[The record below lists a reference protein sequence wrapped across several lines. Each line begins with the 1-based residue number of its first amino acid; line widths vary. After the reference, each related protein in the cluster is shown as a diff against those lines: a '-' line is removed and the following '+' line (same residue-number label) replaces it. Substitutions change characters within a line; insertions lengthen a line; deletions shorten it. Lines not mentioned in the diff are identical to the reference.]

1 MAIHKLTDLKIRSKI
16 KDVQDTIF
24 SPDSKNALLGDG
36 QGLYLSITKSA
47 TSSWLYRYMDHG
59 KAKTVGLGGY
69 PATTLSKAREKA
81 QSIRDA
87 RSSGVD
93 PAAFKAEQ
101 VKEQQLRIAEVK
113 TFETCSKE
121 YIEAQQ
127 PSWKS
132 DKHEQQWRNSLA
144 NYAYPFIGNTPI
156 NSIDTDHIVRIL
168 KPIWSTKA
176 ETSGRIRGRIEK
188 ILDWAKVH
196 NLRQGENPARFKGHL
211 EHLLPKRKSG
221 TQKHHASLPYEQLPL
236 FMKKLQEQSGMSRF
250 ALEFT
255 ILCAARTGE
264 TLGLVWSEL
273 HLTKKIWIIPAER
286 MKAGVEHRVPLGDR
300 ALQILKTIRP
310 YAGKTYVFISGKE
323 DKPMSQMSMAMLLR
337 RMDYL
342 DITVHG
348 MRSTFREWAGECTEY
363 SFEVCEQALAHRLP
377 DAVAAAYLRSDFFDK
392 RVNLMKDWATL
403 CLSECAC

>member
-1 MAIHKLTDLKIRSKI
+1 MAIHKLNDIKIRAKLRET
-16 KDVQDTIF
+16 QDAVF
-24 SPDSKNALLGDG
+24 SPSSKNALLGDG
-36 QGLYLSITKSA
+36 DGLYLSITKSA
-47 TSSWLYRYMDHG
+47 TASWLYRYMDQG

-81 QSIRDA
+81 QSMRDA
-87 RSSGVD
+87 RSSGID
-93 PAAFKAEQ
+93 PLAFKAGK
-101 VKEQQLRIAEVK
+101 VKEQQLRIAEIK

-121 YIEAQQ
+121 YISAQKS
-127 PSWKS
+127 SWKNA
-132 DKHEQQWRNSLA
+132 KHEQQWRNTLA
-144 NYAYPFIGNTPI
+144 QYAYPVIGHLPI
-156 NSIDTDHIVRIL
+156 NSIETSQIVRIL

-196 NLRQGENPARFKGHL
+196 SLRQGENPARFKGHL
-211 EHLLPKRKSG
+211 EHLLPKRRGGAK
-221 TQKHHASLPYEQLPL
+221 KHHASLPYEQLPSFL
-236 FMKKLQEQSGMSRF
+236 KKLQDQSGMSRF

-264 TLGLVWSEL
+264 TLGLIWSEL

-300 ALQILKTIRP
+300 AIEILKTIRP
-310 YAGKTYVFISGKE
+310 FSSKTYVFISGKE

-337 RMDYL
+337 RMDYPE
-342 DITVHG
+342 ITVHG
-348 MRSTFREWAGECTEY
+348 MRSTFRDWAGERTDY

-392 RVNLMKDWATL
+392 RVNLMKDWAQF
-403 CLSECAC
+403 CLSDCPS